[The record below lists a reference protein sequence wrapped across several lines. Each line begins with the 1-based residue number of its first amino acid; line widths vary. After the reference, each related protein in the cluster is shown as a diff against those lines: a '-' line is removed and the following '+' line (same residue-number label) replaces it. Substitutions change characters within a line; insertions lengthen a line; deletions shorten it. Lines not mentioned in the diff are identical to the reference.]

1 MTRPATYLTS
11 LQQALHQMMTDDPR
25 VIVLGEDILD
35 PYGGAFKVTK
45 GLSTRFPERVWTTPI
60 SEAAIVGVAN
70 GLALRG
76 LRPVA
81 EIMFGDFITLA
92 ADQLINHATKFR
104 AMYNQQ
110 VRVPVTIRTPMG
122 GGRGYGPTHSQSLE
136 KLYLGAP
143 HLHVIAPSLFHDP
156 GEMLRRAV
164 LDDDDPTLFIEHKLL
179 YPAALV
185 SGDETLQIDQVD
197 DGTGYPAARV
207 RNHPHD
213 ASDVTIITYG
223 GGSLHLPALLRMLAA
238 EEVTAT
244 AYLPGSLH
252 PLSLSPI
259 FDEAARSGRVVIIE
273 DGTEGFGWSSE
284 AAVRLYDAVGPQLVA
299 SIRRVAAEAD
309 VIPAARHLEDEKLV
323 TAEKIEQAIW
333 EVLFA

>member
-1 MTRPATYLTS
+1 MTRPLTYLVS
-11 LQQALHQMMTDDPR
+11 LQQALHQMMADDSR
-25 VIVLGEDILD
+25 VILLGEDILD

-45 GLSTRFPERVWTTPI
+45 GLSTRFPQRVWTTPI

-92 ADQLINHATKFR
+92 ADQIINHAAKFR

-136 KLYLGAP
+136 KLFLGTP
-143 HLHVIAPSLFHDP
+143 HLHVVAPSLFHDP

-164 LDDDDPTLFIEHKLL
+164 LDDDDPVLFIEHKLL

-185 SGDETLQIDQVD
+185 PSDEELTIEQVEDET
-197 DGTGYPAARV
+197 GYTAARV
-207 RNHPHD
+207 RNH
-213 ASDVTIITYG
+213 AGRVSDVVIITYG
-223 GGSLHLPALLRMLAA
+223 GSSLHLSAILRMLAT
-238 EEVTAT
+238 EEVDAT
-244 AYLPGSLH
+244 AYLPGSIH
-252 PLSLSPI
+252 PLSLTPI
-259 FDEAARSGRVVIIE
+259 FEDVAHCGRVVIVE
-273 DGTEGFGWSSE
+273 DGVEGFGWSSE
-284 AAVRLYDAVGPQLVA
+284 AAVMLYEAMGARLVTP
-299 SIRRVAAEAD
+299 IRRVAAAAD
-309 VIPAARHLEDEKLV
+309 VIPAAKHLEDKMLV
-323 TAEKIEQAIW
+323 SAHKIEQAIW
-333 EVLFA
+333 EVLFS